1 MAGKEWFPERNAE
14 IRRRVAAGER
24 QKDVAAEFGLT
35 AARVSDIVHP
45 ERVRA
50 RQLARLHRLY
60 AVDKDFTERCRAAS
74 RAYQARKREAAHA

>member
-1 MAGKEWFPERNAE
+1 MAGKERFTERNEE

-24 QKDVAAEFGLT
+24 QKDLAAEFGLT
-35 AARVSDIVHP
+35 ASRVNDIVRP

>member
-35 AARVSDIVHP
+35 AARVSGIVHP

>member
-1 MAGKEWFPERNAE
+1 MAGKERFTERNEE

-24 QKDVAAEFGLT
+24 QKDLAAEFGLT
-35 AARVSDIVHP
+35 ASRVNDIVRP
-45 ERVRA
+45 ESARA

-60 AVDKDFTERCRAAS
+60 AVDEDFTERRRAAS